1 MSILNWFNKPKWQ
14 NPNEQVRIT
23 AIQTSEDIELI
34 SSLPEIVNNDVS
46 EKVQKT
52 ALSKI
57 ENPQTLLTISHQHPN
72 KFIKQI
78 CNTHGKNLLVLFFI
92 PEL

>member
-52 ALSKI
+52 ALSRIK
-57 ENPQTLLTISHQHPN
+57 NPQVENVSHSLL
-72 KFIKQI
+72 F
-78 CNTHGKNLLVLFFI
+78 LLFYQPI
-92 PEL
+92 